1 MLQAATTRT
10 RWSEVAALIGAG
22 YIVACQV
29 GKAAIAIP
37 LLRQDLGIGLV
48 AASWIVGA
56 YGTLGALAGLP
67 TGLLVAR
74 FGVRRALIAGL
85 MQVGAGS
92 GLGALASTPELL
104 MATRVLEGAG
114 FLLVVIAAP
123 ALLRLA
129 AAPRDRDLVFACWST
144 YMPGGT
150 ALMLLLGPTL
160 TAGGWPPLWLANGF
174 AAGLY
179 GLILWGLLRQGS
191 ADAPVPEA
199 GPHLTAMLRRPGQL
213 LLALA
218 FGAYTFQYF
227 ALSTLLPTVLVERL
241 GLGIG
246 TAGAIGAAAVIA
258 NALGNLAAGVLMRLR
273 VPLWA
278 TMAGAFAVVGLA
290 APGIFAADLPLLPV
304 AALACAS
311 LGISGLIPASI
322 FAAAPRLATTSPLMA
337 VTLGLLIQASNLGQ
351 FLGPAALGSEVQHF
365 GWPSA
370 WTVFVAVA
378 VVGIAVALRLRKLLT
393 S

>member
-1 MLQAATTRT
+1 MLQAATART
-10 RWSEVAALIGAG
+10 RWFEVAALIGAG
-22 YIVACQV
+22 FIVACQV
-29 GKAAIAIP
+29 GKAAIAVP

-56 YGTLGALAGLP
+56 YGALGALAGLP

-74 FGVRRALIAGL
+74 FGVRRAVIAGL
-85 MQVGAGS
+85 MLVGVGS
-92 GLGALASTPELL
+92 SLGALAATPESL

-129 AAPRDRDLVFACWST
+129 TAPQDRDVVFACWST

-150 ALMLLLGPTL
+150 ALMLLLGPAL
-160 TAGGWPPLWLANGF
+160 TAGGWPPLWLANGL

-179 GLILWGLLRQGS
+179 GLILWGVLRQGTP
-191 ADAPVPEA
+191 DAPAPEA
-199 GPHLTAMLRRPGQL
+199 GPRITAMLRPGQF

-278 TMAGAFAVVGLA
+278 TMASAFAVVGLA

-351 FLGPAALGSEVQHF
+351 LLGPAALGSEVEHF

-378 VVGIAVALRLRKLLT
+378 VVGIAVALRLRKLL
-393 S
+393 